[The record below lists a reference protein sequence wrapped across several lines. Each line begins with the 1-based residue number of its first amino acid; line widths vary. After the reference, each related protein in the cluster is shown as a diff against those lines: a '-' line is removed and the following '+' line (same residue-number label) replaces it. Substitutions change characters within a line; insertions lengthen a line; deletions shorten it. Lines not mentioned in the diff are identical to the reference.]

1 MPYTIK
7 KFNGQTIAIIQD
19 GSVDNIST
27 DLNLPGKNYSG
38 YGKSLNESLV
48 YLLENFANSV
58 EPSNKI
64 TGQLWFDTSVKKI
77 KIYNGVE
84 FKPLGTIEHSA
95 TAPTGQLAGD
105 LWFNTTTSQ
114 LFAYNGTEH
123 KLIGP
128 LLVNPNAAQLVSKV
142 LIDTGGNRHTVL
154 ASQFEDT
161 ITTIF
166 SKDEFDIDSTQT
178 PVTGFGKIFKGVTL
192 PSRTNYPNIKFG
204 GMAKTSESLL
214 VNNVEIPAANFV
226 QNTGTGN
233 QIMNTSLSIRV
244 EPSLNSNGTFSN
256 VKGLFLG
263 SSDNF
268 FLGYNAGTAYLNN
281 ITGSNFSLG
290 VTVSGELRKVVAID
304 NTGLIPDTDSAFS
317 LGTTTRKIKNVFAS
331 NFVAVDD
338 ATLPAGNAA
347 FRGKVEGTSVSASA
361 GFVGRLVGNVNG
373 NIVKADNTEV
383 LTIGGLTPVFNGRT
397 NGSHYGNI
405 VNLSAPVDQQI
416 AVDVNGATTIFR
428 GAFSGVSETASK
440 IRIGNTDYSGL
451 VSSVNPTPYR
461 NTVAVRDADGNL
473 SAVQFLGTAQQSI
486 SILDQNQVPRV
497 ASISNTPFTIVVR
510 DSNGAIQVGNIAGT
524 ATNSDRLGGLVP
536 SVLNTPSTI
545 VARDSAADIFVNIV
559 HGTATSANYADL
571 AEKYLTDTEYDVGTV
586 VKIGGEKEVTAS
598 TWGCRAIGV
607 VSANPAYMMN
617 SGLEGGTY
625 IALKGRVP
633 VKVVG
638 RIKKGEDLIA
648 SDNGYAVMAVPHASR
663 VFAVA
668 LETSDDEGPKVIEA
682 LIL

>member
-7 KFNGQTIAIIQD
+7 KFNGQTIAVIQD

-58 EPSNKI
+58 EPTNKI

-161 ITTIF
+161 ISTVF

-178 PVTGFGKIFKGVTL
+178 PITGFGKIFKGITL
-192 PSRTNYPNIKFG
+192 PSRTSYPNIKFG
-204 GMAKTSESLL
+204 GVAKTSESLL
-214 VNNVEIPAANFV
+214 VNNIEIPAANFV
-226 QNTGTGN
+226 QNTGSGN

-244 EPSLNSNGTFSN
+244 EPSLNPNGSFSN

-281 ITGSNFSLG
+281 ITGSNFSLS
-290 VTVSGELRKVVAID
+290 VTVSGTLRKVIALD
-304 NTGLIPDTDSAFS
+304 NTGLVPDIDSAFS
-317 LGTTTRKIKNVFAS
+317 LGT
-331 NFVAVDD
+331 
-338 ATLPAGNAA
+338 
-347 FRGKVEGTSVSASA
+347 
-361 GFVGRLVGNVNG
+361 
-373 NIVKADNTEV
+373 NTK
-383 LTIGGLTPVFNGRT
+383 
-397 NGSHYGNI
+397 S
-405 VNLSAPVDQQI
+405 
-416 AVDVNGATTIFR
+416 
-428 GAFSGVSETASK
+428 SE
-440 IRIGNTDYSGL
+440 
-451 VSSVNPTPYR
+451 
-461 NTVAVRDADGNL
+461 
-473 SAVQFLGTAQQSI
+473 
-486 SILDQNQVPRV
+486 
-497 ASISNTPFTIVVR
+497 
-510 DSNGAIQVGNIAGT
+510 
-524 ATNSDRLGGLVP
+524 
-536 SVLNTPSTI
+536 
-545 VARDSAADIFVNIV
+545 
-559 HGTATSANYADL
+559 
-571 AEKYLTDTEYDVGTV
+571 
-586 VKIGGEKEVTAS
+586 
-598 TWGCRAIGV
+598 W
-607 VSANPAYMMN
+607 
-617 SGLEGGTY
+617 
-625 IALKGRVP
+625 
-633 VKVVG
+633 
-638 RIKKGEDLIA
+638 
-648 SDNGYAVMAVPHASR
+648 
-663 VFAVA
+663 
-668 LETSDDEGPKVIEA
+668 
-682 LIL
+682 